1 MTTSIFY
8 KRYRMQIDLASL
20 PDSAWEENSL
30 QSTHSPI
37 AWLTWHP
44 RLVGLHARAKWE
56 SFRNEMDGNV
66 FPCLADHEGCKQL
79 MRDITSKSNFVPEA
93 TWLAVCQPG
102 SQEETVIGTIQGLQT
117 SPALGAIQNIGVVPA
132 WRGRGIGRELI
143 RRSLQGFRDAGCRI
157 VTLEV
162 TVHNLAAIRL
172 YQTMGFVY
180 AETVFKYGVV
190 PMP

>member
-1 MTTSIFY
+1 MTTSIFH

-102 SQEETVIGTIQGLQT
+102 SPEETVIGTIQ
-117 SPALGAIQNIGVVPA
+117 
-132 WRGRGIGRELI
+132 RELI

>member
-1 MTTSIFY
+1 
-8 KRYRMQIDLASL
+8 MQIDLAL
-20 PDSAWEENSL
+20 VPDDAPKENSNRPA
-30 QSTHSPI
+30 TAPI
-37 AWLTWHP
+37 ELLPWHP

-66 FPCLADHEGCKQL
+66 FPCLADQEGCKQL

-102 SQEETVIGTIQGLQT
+102 SPEETVLGTIQGLQT
-117 SPALGAIQNIGVVPA
+117 GPALGAIQNIGVVPA
-132 WRGRGIGRELI
+132 SRGRGIGRELI

-172 YQTMGFVY
+172 YQAMGFVY